1 MTQIVSERVL
11 MIYAYPRTIY
21 AIQHNETGRIYVGNT
36 SKLTRRIGDHMWQL
50 KSGKHCN
57 KEMQKDYDEY
67 GDDYSVYV
75 LDKIED
81 GSQKI
86 KEMEWMEKLGT
97 YDVRV
102 GYNHNDPWF
111 RRKRPREV
119 KITEGIPVPNEVW
132 SEEE

>member
-11 MIYAYPRTIY
+11 MIYTYPRTIY
-21 AIQHNETGRIYVGNT
+21 AIQHNETGRIYVGST
-36 SKLTRRIGDHMWQL
+36 SNVTRRFNDHMCQL

-57 KEMQKDYDEY
+57 KEMQKDFDEF
-67 GDDYSVYV
+67 GEDYSIFV
-75 LDKIED
+75 LGQIED
-81 GSQKI
+81 FEHRS

-111 RRKRPREV
+111 RRKHPREV
-119 KITEGIPVPNEVW
+119 EITEGIPIPNEIW
-132 SEEE
+132 SEGD